1 MESHDKY
8 AYINRS
14 NAYEFYSFIG
24 SEFVMEV
31 KINSIGLRE
40 RELQEE
46 HFVAHVKRV
55 LAVGD
60 SGTFGFGVN
69 VGDRFS
75 TILESLLNNAGY
87 EFIVINT
94 GVAGWGTI
102 QEVMHA
108 LDHMEI
114 FKPDYIILTFVGND
128 PGNDDKFL
136 MGMKDA
142 EKGLIYF
149 PGKKFIRKHSHLY
162 RILANYAQPVIYN
175 WLKRRWFKR
184 DNTADRDQATFD
196 TESASFISERQWD
209 RTLKIIKNFHS
220 DYLKYNPDGLLIMQ
234 SSNPTNPDIRVKLN
248 ELSNGNN
255 LLYVDLY
262 TDAQK
267 VAKRKLPYDGHWSR
281 EMHTVSAK
289 KLFDIIQQDLL
300 RKNWRTQQSQS
311 HYK

>member
-1 MESHDKY
+1 ME
-8 AYINRS
+8 
-14 NAYEFYSFIG
+14 E
-24 SEFVMEV
+24 

-40 RELQEE
+40 RELSARS
-46 HFVAHVKRV
+46 FSPHVKRV
-55 LAVGD
+55 LAIGD

-69 VGDRFS
+69 IDERFS
-75 TILESLLNNAGY
+75 NKLEGLLKSAGY
-87 EFIVINT
+87 DSFVINT
-94 GVAGWGTI
+94 GVSGWGTI

-108 LDHMEI
+108 LDHMEL

-128 PGNDDKFL
+128 PDNDDKFL

-142 EKGLIYF
+142 EKGLVYF

-162 RILANYAQPVIYN
+162 RTLASYAQPVIYN
-175 WLKRRWFKR
+175 WLKRRWLKR
-184 DNTADRDQATFD
+184 DNTADRDQGTFD

-220 DYLKYNPDGLLIMQ
+220 DYLKYNPDGLLIIQ

-262 TDAQK
+262 TDAQR

-289 KLFDIIQQDLL
+289 RLFDIIQQDLP
-300 RKNWRTQQSQS
+300 RKNWRTQQSKS